1 VPSNAKSTLIVWRD
15 PKVAQGLFACNT
27 TPSWYPLGQEN
38 ITAFDEQEHVQT
50 FMSGSPFPAATQ
62 MVQVGGSA
70 LPVMFTS
77 GYLVINLNTVVL
89 GAVGP
94 MSDTSVAQG
103 WVQVLDGKFGG
114 LHNAQQLDSATFP
127 AHFIP

>member
-1 VPSNAKSTLIVWRD
+1 M
-15 PKVAQGLFACNT
+15 FACNT
-27 TPSWYPLGQEN
+27 TPPWYPLGQEN
-38 ITAFDEQEHVQT
+38 ITAFDEQEHPQT

-62 MVQVGGSA
+62 MVPIGGSA

-77 GYLVINLNTVVL
+77 GSIIINLNTVVL

-94 MSDTSVAQG
+94 MGDLSVAQG
-103 WVQVLDGKFGG
+103 WVQVIDGKFGA
-114 LHNAQQLDSATFP
+114 LHNAQQLDSATKP